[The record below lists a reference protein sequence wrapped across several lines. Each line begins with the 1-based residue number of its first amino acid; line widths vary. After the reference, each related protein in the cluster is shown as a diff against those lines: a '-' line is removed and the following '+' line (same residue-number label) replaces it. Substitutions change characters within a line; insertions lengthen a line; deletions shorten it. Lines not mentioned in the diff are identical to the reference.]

1 MRSILASTL
10 PTPMTLR
17 PLQSK
22 NSETRYFVSG
32 EVHVEPGAGIGAGVL
47 LRANP
52 GCRIQIGRGV
62 CIGMGSILH
71 ACGGSLIIEA
81 GATLGTGVLVIG
93 QGTIGSNACIGS
105 ETTLLDC
112 SILSQQV
119 IPPGSLIG
127 DPTYSE
133 EVSSEE
139 ASAGDSTQAEPL
151 AEAALPEPTPP
162 PPPNSPVTNVENQ
175 TRRWQESAKQAEEK
189 PRSMKIRKLNGIPGH
204 SELDRLLGK
213 IYPHRQALSSNDG

>member
-1 MRSILASTL
+1 MAATL
-10 PTPMTLR
+10 PTPMAFSVS
-17 PLQSK
+17 PGK
-22 NSETRYFVSG
+22 ISETRYFVSG

-71 ACGGSLIIEA
+71 ACGGSLIVEA

-127 DPTYSE
+127 DPSYSDAAT
-133 EVSSEE
+133 
-139 ASAGDSTQAEPL
+139 ASDPNPPEP
-151 AEAALPEPTPP
+151 AEAPASSEPTPLP
-162 PPPNSPVTNVENQ
+162 PPSSPVANVEKQ
-175 TRRWQESAKQAEEK
+175 TRRWQEAAEQAEEN
-189 PRSMKIRKLNGIPGH
+189 PRSKKLRKRNGIPGH

>member
-1 MRSILASTL
+1 MASTL
-10 PTPMTLR
+10 PNLKTLSAL
-17 PLQSK
+17 PSEV
-22 NSETRYFVSG
+22 SETRYFVSG
-32 EVHVEPGAGIGAGVL
+32 EVHIEAGAGIGAGVL

-71 ACGGSLIIEA
+71 AHGGSLIIQA

-105 ETTLLDC
+105 ETTLLNC

-127 DPTYSE
+127 DPNYI
-133 EVSSEE
+133 EVSQDPEPVPAE
-139 ASAGDSTQAEPL
+139 SAQ
-151 AEAALPEPTPP
+151 PTPP
-162 PPPNSPVTNVENQ
+162 LPPSSPVKNVENQ

>member
-10 PTPMTLR
+10 PNLKTLSAL
-17 PLQSK
+17 PSEV
-22 NSETRYFVSG
+22 SETRYFVSG
-32 EVHVEPGAGIGAGVL
+32 EVHIEAGAGIGAGVL

-71 ACGGSLIIEA
+71 AHGGSLIIQA

-105 ETTLLDC
+105 ETTLLNC

-127 DPTYSE
+127 DPNYI
-133 EVSSEE
+133 EVSQDPEPVPAE
-139 ASAGDSTQAEPL
+139 SAQ
-151 AEAALPEPTPP
+151 PTPP
-162 PPPNSPVTNVENQ
+162 LPPSSPVKNVENQ

>member
-1 MRSILASTL
+1 
-10 PTPMTLR
+10 
-17 PLQSK
+17 
-22 NSETRYFVSG
+22 
-32 EVHVEPGAGIGAGVL
+32 
-47 LRANP
+47 
-52 GCRIQIGRGV
+52 
-62 CIGMGSILH
+62 
-71 ACGGSLIIEA
+71 GGSLIIEA

-127 DPTYSE
+127 DPSYSDAAT
-133 EVSSEE
+133 
-139 ASAGDSTQAEPL
+139 ASDPNPPEP
-151 AEAALPEPTPP
+151 AEAPASPEPTPP
-162 PPPNSPVTNVENQ
+162 PPPSSPVANVEKQ
-175 TRRWQESAKQAEEK
+175 TRRWQESAEQAEAK
-189 PRSMKIRKLNGIPGH
+189 PRSKKLRKLNGIPGH

>member
-1 MRSILASTL
+1 MASTL
-10 PTPMTLR
+10 PNLWTLIAL
-17 PLQSK
+17 PSQV
-22 NSETRYFVSG
+22 SETRYFVSG
-32 EVHVEPGAGIGAGVL
+32 EVHIEPGAGIGAGVL

-71 ACGGSLIIEA
+71 AQGGTLIIEA

-105 ETTLLDC
+105 ETTLLNC
-112 SILSQQV
+112 SILKQQV

-127 DPTYSE
+127 DPTYSAAANT
-133 EVSSEE
+133 S
-139 ASAGDSTQAEPL
+139 DSTQAEEP
-151 AEAALPEPTPP
+151 AQAAVSPESVPP
-162 PPPNSPVTNVENQ
+162 PPPDSPVANVEKQ
-175 TRRWQESAKQAEEK
+175 TRRWQESAQQAEEK
-189 PRSMKIRKLNGIPGH
+189 LRPMKLRKLNGIPGH

-213 IYPHRQALSSNDG
+213 IYPHRQALSSNDS

>member
-1 MRSILASTL
+1 MASTL
-10 PTPMTLR
+10 PTPTIPSVLPSQMAISA
-17 PLQSK
+17 LQSK
-22 NSETRYFVSG
+22 NSETHYFISG
-32 EVHVEPGAGIGAGVL
+32 EVHVEAGASIGAGVL

-71 ACGGSLIIEA
+71 ACGGSLTIEA

-93 QGTIGSNACIGS
+93 QGTIGSQACIGS

-127 DPTYSE
+127 DPSYIG
-133 EVSSEE
+133 VSQ
-139 ASAGDSTQAEPL
+139 D
-151 AEAALPEPTPP
+151 PESVPTEFNQTTPP
-162 PPPNSPVTNVENQ
+162 PPPSSPVENVE
-175 TRRWQESAKQAEEK
+175 KQARRGEETTQSSQDK
-189 PRSMKIRKLNGIPGH
+189 PRPLKIAKLNGIPGQA
-204 SELDRLLGK
+204 ELDRLLGK
-213 IYPHRQALSSNDG
+213 IYPHRQALSFNDG

>member
-10 PTPMTLR
+10 PNLLTLSAL
-17 PLQSK
+17 PGQV
-22 NSETRYFVSG
+22 SEAHYFVSG
-32 EVHVEPGAGIGAGVL
+32 EVHVEAGAGIGAGVL

-71 ACGGSLIIEA
+71 AHGGSLIIEA
-81 GATLGTGVLVIG
+81 GATLGTGVLIIG
-93 QGTIGSNACIGS
+93 QGTIGRHACIGS

-127 DPTYSE
+127 DPTY
-133 EVSSEE
+133 VDPTHIE
-139 ASAGDSTQAEPL
+139 AANAGDTQTEPG
-151 AEAALPEPTPP
+151 EATAAPEPTPP
-162 PPPNSPVTNVENQ
+162 PPPNSPVANVEKQ
-175 TRRWQESAKQAEEK
+175 TRLWQESAQQAQEK
-189 PRSMKIRKLNGIPGH
+189 PRSKKIRKLNGIPGH